1 MSLFRQ
7 EQLLTREKVRIYAL
21 ARELN
26 MESKDLLDLCR
37 QAGIDVKNQLS
48 SLEPEQRDAVEQ
60 MARRGS
66 KGGVAVAP
74 PPPKP
79 VSVLPNLSK
88 DVPVLPTRAARREAD
103 GVRTVSPAAP
113 TPTSAAEP
121 TIPTIIPAAKTAEA
135 PAARLPEPPKAV
147 EVPAAR
153 APEQASPPPD
163 VAAKA
168 PAAGAGKV
176 RDLGQPR
183 EGSPRPKRTRDI
195 PRPVVARVA
204 QPPPLKPPPVK
215 KEAEKKPE
223 PTAQKPIARLPE
235 GFRGGAGASQDLINK
250 LAVPETPVPV
260 VDEDEE
266 GDKTGKSRPGGVAGR
281 DRRHQE
287 RQNRARLR
295 KGRTE
300 DEGPRNRLVVSVE
313 DERPQRLKD
322 RIKRSQQK
330 RLPTAPRKG

>member
-1 MSLFRQ
+1 
-7 EQLLTREKVRIYAL
+7 
-21 ARELN
+21 

-60 MARRGS
+60 LARRGS

-79 VSVLPNLSK
+79 VSVMPNLSK

-113 TPTSAAEP
+113 IPTSAAEP
-121 TIPTIIPAAKTAEA
+121 TIPTIIPAAKTPEA
-135 PAARLPEPPKAV
+135 PAAKLSEPTSPKAA
-147 EVPAAR
+147 EAPAAR

-168 PAAGAGKV
+168 PAAAAGKV

-183 EGSPRPKRTRDI
+183 EGAPRPKRTRDI

-204 QPPPLKPPPVK
+204 QPPPLKQPPVK
-215 KEAEKKPE
+215 KEGDKKPE
-223 PTAQKPIARLPE
+223 PT
-235 GFRGGAGASQDLINK
+235 
-250 LAVPETPVPV
+250 
-260 VDEDEE
+260 
-266 GDKTGKSRPGGVAGR
+266 
-281 DRRHQE
+281 
-287 RQNRARLR
+287 
-295 KGRTE
+295 
-300 DEGPRNRLVVSVE
+300 
-313 DERPQRLKD
+313 
-322 RIKRSQQK
+322 
-330 RLPTAPRKG
+330 